1 MRAAAVVLVTV
12 LAAPAAADDVTPVD
26 LAATSW
32 QVVSIGGE
40 PLQDEPAPMLAFA
53 PDGSVSG
60 DTGCNR
66 FKAISTGNRLLG
78 ELAATKRFCSDTA
91 ARDQRLLRALA
102 DARALQR
109 PDADRLLISGPM
121 PIELRRR

>member
-1 MRAAAVVLVTV
+1 MRAAAVLAIV
-12 LAAPAAADDVTPVD
+12 LAAPAVADEVTPVD

-40 PLQDEPAPMLAFA
+40 PVQGDPRPMLAFA
-53 PDGSVSG
+53 ADGTVSG

-66 FKAISTGNRLLG
+66 FKAISARNRLLG

-91 ARDQRLLRALA
+91 ARDQRLLSALA
-102 DARALQR
+102 DARALKR
-109 PDADRLLISGPM
+109 TDANRLLISGPM